1 MNIFRFPPCH
11 FVRRGSLLLA
21 LLIVSGEARSAPH
34 WRLGPLASSKLVHN
48 FAVEPLATD
57 TLRANERTFLEK
69 AGERSRLEIRLAR
82 LAVAQAT
89 SADVKSFAQQVAG
102 EQQQISD
109 AVEALR
115 QKKGAITEAAPA
127 DAPTEATQKLAQKTG
142 ADFDRE
148 FVRQIGEIQ
157 SEVVALFEQAMANA
171 KDTDVRDLAGLYLP
185 TLRDH
190 QNKVTE
196 LKKTI
201 E

>member
-1 MNIFRFPPCH
+1 MKIFPAPRFS
-11 FVRRGSLLLA
+11 FMRSGSVLLVF
-21 LLIVSGEARSAPH
+21 LILNVEARSAPH
-34 WRLGPLASSKLVHN
+34 WRLGPLASSKLARN

-57 TLRANERTFLEK
+57 TLRPNERTFLEK
-69 AGERSRLEIRLAR
+69 AGERSRHEIRLAR

-89 SADVKSFAQQVAG
+89 SADVKAFAQQLTG
-102 EQQQISD
+102 EQQQIND

-115 QKKGAITEAAPA
+115 QKKGAVTEAAPA
-127 DAPTEATQKLAQKTG
+127 DVPSEATQKLAQKTG

-148 FVRQIGEIQ
+148 FVRLIGEVQ